1 MLEEKE
7 LTEQELYEQE
17 LKQNPPKIITELE
30 RRPGEVDFSQ
40 LSDGDFRQLM
50 TRYFNDMCA
59 INKSTLQIVADLYV
73 IIEIIA
79 EQMGINVKAKK
90 MELARKYKEQI
101 DKNIEES
108 KQNIKDSAKA

>member
-40 LSDGDFRQLM
+40 LSDADFRQLM
-50 TRYFNDMCA
+50 TRYFNDVCA
-59 INKSTLQIVADLYV
+59 INKSTLQIIADLYV
-73 IIEIIA
+73 VIEFIA
-79 EQMGINVKAKK
+79 DKMGINVKAKK
-90 MELARKYKEQI
+90 MEMARKYAKQI
-101 DKNIEES
+101 EENIEKS
-108 KQNIKDSAKA
+108 KQDIKDSVNA